1 MRHWTHAEEEALR
14 ILAPLGGPA
23 LALAFDRSLSSI
35 HHRASALRISL
46 RRKSLGS
53 NSGVSSPA
61 TMKLIRRF
69 AQASLC
75 PACAKRPIGVKESG
89 LCGKCHMDA
98 LRAVHEE
105 AIAEADAQR
114 ALWAS
119 RAMLHRRRQ
128 SLEQEA
134 LS

>member
-23 LALAFDRSLSSI
+23 LALSFDRSRGSI
-35 HHRASALRISL
+35 KIKAHRLGISL
-46 RRKSLGS
+46 GRKSCVTRLEPT
-53 NSGVSSPA
+53 SPA
-61 TMKLIRRF
+61 VLRKIRALTR
-69 AQASLC
+69 ASLC
-75 PACAKRPIGVKESG
+75 PACAKRTIGVRTTG
-89 LCGKCHMDA
+89 LCGPCHFAA
-98 LRAVHEE
+98 LREVHEE
-105 AIAEADAQR
+105 VIAKVEAQR

-134 LS
+134 PL